1 MWKLS
6 HVGILKYEHAD
17 RLARSAYA
25 KPSVDTD
32 LEMPFAM
39 TSREQSSCKGNLTNR
54 MNIKGPKV
62 VTYYNMLS
70 QRKLSFVHT
79 RCDVFM
85 AVTRHGYWL
94 FWQVGETCKVEETYR
109 TF

>member
-1 MWKLS
+1 MCHAKDNVIDFMWKLS

-39 TSREQSSCKGNLTNR
+39 TSREQSSCKGNLSNR

-62 VTYYNMLS
+62 AFATKIIFRSYKM
-70 QRKLSFVHT
+70 
-79 RCDVFM
+79 RCF
-85 AVTRHGYWL
+85 HG
-94 FWQVGETCKVEETYR
+94 GN
-109 TF
+109 